1 MNELFPI
8 IRRQRKPLLVVESE
22 PDRPPRPPA
31 MAGNVEP
38 VKVEAN
44 AETVVRTEKARPGE
58 HASVESS
65 K

>member
-8 IRRQRKPLLVVESE
+8 IRRQRRPLLVT
-22 PDRPPRPPA
+22 DAPPA

-44 AETVVRTEKARPGE
+44 AETVARSEELKPSE

-65 K
+65 E